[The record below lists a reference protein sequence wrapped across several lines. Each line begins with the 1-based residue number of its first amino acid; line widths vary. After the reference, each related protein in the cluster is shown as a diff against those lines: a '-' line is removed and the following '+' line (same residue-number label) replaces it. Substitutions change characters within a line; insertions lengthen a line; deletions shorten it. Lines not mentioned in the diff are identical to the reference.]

1 MKTIIAVTLLL
12 FAGAAQAQEHAHP
25 SPDLCR
31 ANARSWE
38 DQALVDKK
46 SVAKSLAKLGIREIY
61 LRNSEMA
68 GCLMLDG
75 NTQNEIERYQFVLAA
90 YVGES
95 ERRHHHFI
103 VRHNLD
109 QQFLDEDAAGQR

>member
-1 MKTIIAVTLLL
+1 MKSVILAVMFLL

-68 GCLMLDG
+68 GCLML
-75 NTQNEIERYQFVLAA
+75 TAI
-90 YVGES
+90 
-95 ERRHHHFI
+95 RRTRSNGI
-103 VRHNLD
+103 SLS
-109 QQFLDEDAAGQR
+109 